1 MASDRRPAAGFSLP
15 ELILVVAIFA
25 VLAAIAVPTTIN
37 VSEAIRVNG
46 ATREFERELQ
56 TARLKAV
63 QANRALRVRFNCP
76 TAGRYRR
83 VEFMN
88 ASSDTATNRC
98 NEASFPSP
106 SLHDTD
112 PSTPAHDGPVRYL
125 PQGLSLAAAVQAI
138 EFCPNGRAFKI
149 TTGNCFCM
157 DSPACTIGAT
167 GVTLTL
173 TKGTHSA
180 QVNVNGLGRIQI
192 Q

>member
-1 MASDRRPAAGFSLP
+1 MVPVRRPAAGFTLT
-15 ELILVVAIFA
+15 ELVLVVGIFG
-25 VLAAIAVPTTIN
+25 VLAAIAVPVTIN

-46 ATREFERELQ
+46 ATREFEREMQ

-83 VEFMN
+83 VELMN
-88 ASSDTATNRC
+88 AASDTAANRC
-98 NEASFPSP
+98 AETSFAYPSP
-106 SLHDTD
+106 RDTD
-112 PSTPAHDGPVRYL
+112 PSTPMHDGPVRYL
-125 PQGLSLAAAVQAI
+125 PQGLSLVTGLQAI
-138 EFCPNGRAFKI
+138 EFWPDGRAFQV
-149 TTGNCFCM
+149 TTGGRQNIT
-157 DSPACTIGAT
+157 AA